1 MFARI
6 SDVPDPQFRVQPDPD
21 PDFFFKLE
29 SGRNRIRIFFYIK
42 IRLEPDIRQ
51 RWQYPA
57 GFVPR

>member
-29 SGRNRIRIFFYIK
+29 SGRNRIRIFFFKLGSDRNRTRI
-42 IRLEPDIRQ
+42 
-51 RWQYPA
+51 
-57 GFVPR
+57 FFSN